1 MEQINAFQILDP
13 RFRRYV
19 LPNALL
25 EKLYSGARW
34 AEGPVYF
41 AEHHCL
47 IFSDIP
53 NTRMLRFDEQTSE
66 VRVFRADSRYS
77 NGNTRD
83 RQGRLVT
90 CEHGARRVT
99 RTELDGSITV
109 IVDRYE
115 GKRLNSP
122 NDVVVRSDRTIW
134 FTDPTYG
141 ISAHYEGGKTESEIG
156 SCNVYRFDPTN
167 GSLRV
172 VADDFVGPNGLA
184 FSRDGQTLYVA
195 DSGFWS
201 DPTAPRHIRS
211 FGVTDDGR
219 LTRSRVLIEVTP
231 GAPDGLR
238 VDVDDN
244 VWAAAADGIH
254 CIAPGRYVVGQSYCS
269 GNVRKHVF
277 WRPATQPSLH
287 LRLYVPLCNLSE
299 LRRSADCLEDW
310 RQV

>member
-13 RFRRYV
+13 RFRRYA

-41 AEHHCL
+41 ADHQCL

-53 NTRMLRFDEQTSE
+53 NNRMLRFDEQTSE
-66 VRVFRADSRYS
+66 VGVFRANSGYA

-99 RTELDGSITV
+99 RTELDGSITI

-115 GKRLNSP
+115 GRRLNSP
-122 NDVVVRSDRTIW
+122 NDVVVRSDGTIW
-134 FTDPTYG
+134 FTDPIYG
-141 ISAHYEGGKTESEIG
+141 ISARYEGGKTESEIG
-156 SCNVYRFDPTN
+156 SCNVYRFDPAD

-172 VADDFVGPNGLA
+172 VADDFTGPNGLA
-184 FSRDGQTLYVA
+184 FSRSGQTLYVA

-201 DPTAPRHIRS
+201 DPTTPRHIRS
-211 FGVTDDGR
+211 FTVTDDGR
-219 LTRSRVLIEVTP
+219 LSRSRVLIEVTP

-244 VWAAAADGIH
+244 VWAAAGDGIH
-254 CIAPGRYVVGQSYCS
+254 CIAPDGTLLGKVIVPETC
-269 GNVRKHVF
+269 GNMCFGGPQRN
-277 WRPATQPSLH
+277 
-287 LRLYVPLCNLSE
+287 RLYVCGFTSLYAIYVNCEGLPI
-299 LRRSADCLEDW
+299 
-310 RQV
+310 V

>member
-1 MEQINAFQILDP
+1 MDQINAFQILDP
-13 RFRRYV
+13 RFRRYA

-25 EKLYSGARW
+25 EKLYTGARW

-41 AEHHCL
+41 ADHQCL

-53 NTRMLRFDEQTSE
+53 NNRMLRFDEQTSE
-66 VRVFRADSRYS
+66 VSVFRADSGYS

-99 RTELDGSITV
+99 RTELDGSITI

-115 GKRLNSP
+115 GRRLNSP
-122 NDVVVRSDRTIW
+122 NDVVVRSDGTIW
-134 FTDPTYG
+134 FTDPIYG
-141 ISAHYEGGKTESEIG
+141 ISAHFEGAKTESEIG
-156 SCNVYRFDPTN
+156 SCNVYRFDPAD
-167 GSLRV
+167 GKLRV
-172 VADDFVGPNGLA
+172 VADDFSGPNGLA

-195 DSGFWS
+195 DFGSWL

-211 FGVTDDGR
+211 FAVTDDGR
-219 LTRSRVLIEVTP
+219 LTRSRMLIEVTP

-254 CIAPGRYVVGQSYCS
+254 CIAPSGTLLGKVIVPETCGNMCFGGRQR
-269 GNVRKHVF
+269 N
-277 WRPATQPSLH
+277 
-287 LRLYVPLCNLSE
+287 RLYICGFTSLYAIYLNCEGLPTV
-299 LRRSADCLEDW
+299 
-310 RQV
+310 